1 MNTWKWC
8 LVIVLLS
15 VGSGAAARQQMSQEQ
30 ANQQLMEDAS
40 RRAGL
45 SRADT
50 FGDRYNEHLQKGM
63 ISLADARKSLAAEWQ
78 KLGLSPE
85 QATAVASTYRADSSA
100 LLTHPSLARMSDKE
114 VSAMIQ
120 QALASKNYRMA
131 NQLLIDFERQKMHAA
146 SASAEH

>member
-1 MNTWKWC
+1 MNNRKWY
-8 LVIVLLS
+8 VAMILLAA
-15 VGSGAAARQQMSQEQ
+15 SGGVAAQQMSQGDANQRLMEQ
-30 ANQQLMEDAS
+30 AS
-40 RRAGL
+40 RQAGMT
-45 SRADT
+45 RADT

-63 ISLADARKSLAAEWQ
+63 ISLKDARKSLAAEWQ

-100 LLTHPSLARMSDKE
+100 MLSHPSLERRSDKE

-131 NQLLIDFERQKMHAA
+131 NQLLIDYERQKLHAEPA
-146 SASAEH
+146 SAQH

>member
-1 MNTWKWC
+1 MNNRKWH
-8 LVIVLLS
+8 VAMILLMVS
-15 VGSGAAARQQMSQEQ
+15 GSIAAQQQMSQGE
-30 ANQQLMEDAS
+30 ANQRLMEDAS
-40 RRAGL
+40 RQAGM

-63 ISLADARKSLAAEWQ
+63 ISLKAARESLAAEWQ

-100 LLTHPSLARMSDKE
+100 MLSHPSLERRSDKE

-131 NQLLIDFERQKMHAA
+131 NQLLIDYERQKLHAEPA
-146 SASAEH
+146 SAQH

>member
-1 MNTWKWC
+1 MNNRKWY
-8 LVIVLLS
+8 VAMILLAA
-15 VGSGAAARQQMSQEQ
+15 SGGVAAQQMSQGDANQRLMEQ
-30 ANQQLMEDAS
+30 AS
-40 RRAGL
+40 RQAGMT
-45 SRADT
+45 RADT

-63 ISLADARKSLAAEWQ
+63 ISLKDARKSLAAEWQ

-100 LLTHPSLARMSDKE
+100 MLSHPSLERRSDKE

-131 NQLLIDFERQKMHAA
+131 NQLLIDYERQKLHAETA
-146 SASAEH
+146 SAQH